1 MLILSSLLGL
11 IAVILSAFVGNVQ
24 CFNARVTTTR
34 LTKSVVLPFRWWD
47 SEKNSTVTYAGN
59 AEVFSW
65 FDTQSHQKWACATI
79 LGLSLAG
86 GVVFPSPELTVA
98 SAMIEAPRL
107 DAGVHKDAF
116 GNLVDSTGA
125 RVFSEAYYKF
135 RDEANELAKTKN
147 DCFERSKQAYS
158 EGDKKRAKEL
168 SDEGKV
174 ASKLMEV
181 SNMRAV
187 EELMKTQR
195 SYEKG
200 VIDLHGLY
208 VKEAAQVTGDF
219 LEKVKSTGRLSEVEI
234 ITGRGRHSEGH
245 RAKIKPAIAALLEA
259 SNLDFEE
266 KPNNPGD
273 LVVHLK

>member
-1 MLILSSLLGL
+1 
-11 IAVILSAFVGNVQ
+11 
-24 CFNARVTTTR
+24 
-34 LTKSVVLPFRWWD
+34 
-47 SEKNSTVTYAGN
+47 
-59 AEVFSW
+59 
-65 FDTQSHQKWACATI
+65 
-79 LGLSLAG
+79 
-86 GVVFPSPELTVA
+86 
-98 SAMIEAPRL
+98 
-107 DAGVHKDAF
+107 
-116 GNLVDSTGA
+116 
-125 RVFSEAYYKF
+125 
-135 RDEANELAKTKN
+135 
-147 DCFERSKQAYS
+147 
-158 EGDKKRAKEL
+158 
-168 SDEGKV
+168 
-174 ASKLMEV
+174 
-181 SNMRAV
+181 MRAV

-208 VKEAAQVTGDF
+208 VKEATQVTRDF